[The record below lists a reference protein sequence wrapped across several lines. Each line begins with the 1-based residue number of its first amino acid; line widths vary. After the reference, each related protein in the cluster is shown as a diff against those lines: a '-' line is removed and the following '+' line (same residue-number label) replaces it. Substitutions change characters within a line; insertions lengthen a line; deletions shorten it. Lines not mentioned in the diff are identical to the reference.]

1 MKNEPKG
8 ESEMKSQL
16 FEQDKMEK
24 EGVAG
29 RFLLQN
35 RHTLK
40 VELNGEVYAKQGAM
54 AAYQGNVEFSFHGGG
69 VRRMLKKMISGE
81 NLQLMKVS
89 GRGEI
94 FFSDFGA
101 EVQIVQLENDS
112 LTINT
117 SNLLAFE
124 STLQWDIKM
133 VKPGMQMLA
142 AGLSNVTV
150 SGTGQVAISS
160 FGTPFVLQV
169 NEPTYVDVQAA
180 LAWSSSLQTDIKST
194 FKVGSLIGRGSGES
208 FQMLFTG
215 DGFVV
220 VQPSEAP
227 RLPTR
232 G

>member
-1 MKNEPKG
+1 
-8 ESEMKSQL
+8 MKSEL
-16 FEQDKMEK
+16 FEHDKMEK
-24 EGVAG
+24 EGPAG
-29 RFLLQN
+29 SFLLQN

-40 VELNGEVYAKQGAM
+40 VELNGEVYAKQGSM
-54 AAYQGNVEFSFHGGG
+54 AAYQGNIDFSYHGGG
-69 VRRMLKKMISGE
+69 VRRMLKKILSGE

-89 GRGEI
+89 GTGEV

-101 EVQIVQLENDS
+101 EIQIIYLENDS

-117 SNLLAFE
+117 PNLLAFE
-124 STLQWDIKM
+124 SSLQWDIKL
-133 VKPGMQMLA
+133 VTPGLQMLA
-142 AGLSNVTV
+142 AGFSNVTL

-180 LAWSSSLQTDIKST
+180 LAWSTSLQTDIKST
-194 FKVGSLIGRGSGES
+194 FKMGSLIGRGSGEA

-215 DGFVV
+215 NGFVV

-227 RLPTR
+227 TLRPSK

>member
-1 MKNEPKG
+1 
-8 ESEMKSQL
+8 
-16 FEQDKMEK
+16 
-24 EGVAG
+24 
-29 RFLLQN
+29 
-35 RHTLK
+35 
-40 VELNGEVYAKQGAM
+40 
-54 AAYQGNVEFSFHGGG
+54 
-69 VRRMLKKMISGE
+69 MLKKMISGE

-124 STLQWDIKM
+124 STLQWDIKI

-150 SGTGQVAISS
+150 SGTGLGAISS

-180 LAWSSSLQTDIKST
+180 LAWSTSLQTDIKSI
-194 FKVGSLIGRGSGES
+194 FKVGSLDRPGAAERAFKWFSPVREFNRARPLNCLHADDDHAS
-208 FQMLFTG
+208 SKLSQVAR
-215 DGFVV
+215 VV
-220 VQPSEAP
+220 SRPPVCLPS
-227 RLPTR
+227 T
-232 G
+232 

>member
-1 MKNEPKG
+1 MENQPKG
-8 ESEMKSQL
+8 ESQMKSQL

-29 RFLLQN
+29 SFLLQN

-69 VRRMLKKMISGE
+69 VRRMLKKVISGE
-81 NLQLMKVS
+81 NVQLMKVS
-89 GRGEI
+89 GRGEV

-150 SGTGQVAISS
+150 SGTGLVAISS

-194 FKVGSLIGRGSGES
+194 FKVGSLIGRGSGDS

-227 RLPTR
+227 RLPRR

>member
-8 ESEMKSQL
+8 ESQMKSQL

-29 RFLLQN
+29 SFLLQN

-40 VELNGEVYAKQGAM
+40 VELNGEVYAKQGA
-54 AAYQGNVEFSFHGGG
+54 
-69 VRRMLKKMISGE
+69 
-81 NLQLMKVS
+81 
-89 GRGEI
+89 
-94 FFSDFGA
+94 
-101 EVQIVQLENDS
+101 
-112 LTINT
+112 INT

-150 SGTGQVAISS
+150 SGTGLVAISS

-180 LAWSSSLQTDIKST
+180 LAWSSSLQTDIKIHLQGWFADRPGQRRELPNAFYRRRICRSST
-194 FKVGSLIGRGSGES
+194 ERG
-208 FQMLFTG
+208 T
-215 DGFVV
+215 
-220 VQPSEAP
+220 
-227 RLPTR
+227 
-232 G
+232 

>member
-1 MKNEPKG
+1 
-8 ESEMKSQL
+8 MKSQL
-16 FEQDKMEK
+16 FEQDRMEK

-29 RFLLQN
+29 SFLLQN

-69 VRRMLKKMISGE
+69 VRRMLKKIVSGE

-89 GRGEI
+89 GRGEV

-124 STLQWDIKM
+124 STLRWDIKM

-150 SGTGQVAISS
+150 SGTGLVAISS

-215 DGFVV
+215 DGL
-220 VQPSEAP
+220 S
-227 RLPTR
+227 
-232 G
+232 

>member
-1 MKNEPKG
+1 LKNEPKG
-8 ESEMKSQL
+8 ESQMKSQL

-29 RFLLQN
+29 SFLLQN

-40 VELNGEVYAKQGAM
+40 VELNGEVYAKQGA
-54 AAYQGNVEFSFHGGG
+54 
-69 VRRMLKKMISGE
+69 
-81 NLQLMKVS
+81 
-89 GRGEI
+89 
-94 FFSDFGA
+94 
-101 EVQIVQLENDS
+101 
-112 LTINT
+112 INT

-133 VKPGMQMLA
+133 VKPGIQMLA

>member
-1 MKNEPKG
+1 
-8 ESEMKSQL
+8 MKSQL

-29 RFLLQN
+29 SFLLQN

-69 VRRMLKKMISGE
+69 VRRMLKKIVSGE

-89 GRGEI
+89 GRGEV

-124 STLQWDIKM
+124 STLRWDIKM

-150 SGTGQVAISS
+150 SGTGLVAISS

>member
-1 MKNEPKG
+1 
-8 ESEMKSQL
+8 MKSQL

-29 RFLLQN
+29 SFLLQN

-40 VELNGEVYAKQGAM
+40 IELNGEVYAKQGAM
-54 AAYQGNVEFSFHGGG
+54 AAYQGNVEFSF
-69 VRRMLKKMISGE
+69 RRMLKKMVSGE

-89 GRGEI
+89 GRGEV

-101 EVQIVQLENDS
+101 DVQIVQLENDS

-160 FGTPFVLQV
+160 FGTPFVLRV

-215 DGFVV
+215 NGFVV

>member
-1 MKNEPKG
+1 
-8 ESEMKSQL
+8 MKSQL

-29 RFLLQN
+29 SFLLQN

-69 VRRMLKKMISGE
+69 VRRMLKKIVSGE

-89 GRGEI
+89 GRGEV

-124 STLQWDIKM
+124 STLRWDIKM
-133 VKPGMQMLA
+133 VKPGIQMLA

-150 SGTGQVAISS
+150 SGTGLVAISS

-227 RLPTR
+227 RFPLR

>member
-1 MKNEPKG
+1 
-8 ESEMKSQL
+8 MKSQL

-29 RFLLQN
+29 SFLLQN

-54 AAYQGNVEFSFHGGG
+54 AAYQGNIEFSFHGGG
-69 VRRMLKKMISGE
+69 VRRMLKKVISGE

-89 GRGEI
+89 GRGEV

-112 LTINT
+112 STIKN

-150 SGTGQVAISS
+150 SGTGLVAISS

-180 LAWSSSLQTDIKST
+180 LLGRPRFKLISNPSSRW
-194 FKVGSLIGRGSGES
+194 VHWIGRGSGES
-208 FQMLFTG
+208 FQMVFTG
-215 DGFVV
+215 EGFVV
-220 VQPSEAP
+220 IQPSEAP
-227 RLPTR
+227 KLPAR

>member
-1 MKNEPKG
+1 
-8 ESEMKSQL
+8 MKSQL
-16 FEQDKMEK
+16 FAQDKMEK

-29 RFLLQN
+29 SFLLQN

-40 VELNGEVYAKQGAM
+40 VELNGEVYAKKGAM

-89 GRGEI
+89 GRGEV

-101 EVQIVQLENDS
+101 EVQIVQVENDS

-150 SGTGQVAISS
+150 SGTGLVAISS

>member
-1 MKNEPKG
+1 
-8 ESEMKSQL
+8 MKSQL

-24 EGVAG
+24 GGVAG
-29 RFLLQN
+29 SFLLQN

-69 VRRMLKKMISGE
+69 VRRMLKKIVSGE

-89 GRGEI
+89 GRGEV

-124 STLQWDIKM
+124 STLRWDIKM
-133 VKPGMQMLA
+133 VKPGIQMLA
-142 AGLSNVTV
+142 AGLSKCHRQWHGT
-150 SGTGQVAISS
+150 SGYLLFWLAIPSAGQRADLCRCASCIGLVK
-160 FGTPFVLQV
+160 
-169 NEPTYVDVQAA
+169 
-180 LAWSSSLQTDIKST
+180 LASN
-194 FKVGSLIGRGSGES
+194 
-208 FQMLFTG
+208 
-215 DGFVV
+215 
-220 VQPSEAP
+220 
-227 RLPTR
+227 
-232 G
+232 

>member
-1 MKNEPKG
+1 
-8 ESEMKSQL
+8 MKSQL

-29 RFLLQN
+29 SFLLQN

-69 VRRMLKKMISGE
+69 VRRMLKKIVSGE

-89 GRGEI
+89 GRGEV

-124 STLQWDIKM
+124 STLHWDIKM

-227 RLPTR
+227 RLPAR

>member
-1 MKNEPKG
+1 
-8 ESEMKSQL
+8 MKSQL

-29 RFLLQN
+29 SFLLQN

-89 GRGEI
+89 GRGEV

-133 VKPGMQMLA
+133 VKPGMQMLT

-150 SGTGQVAISS
+150 SGTGLVAISS
-160 FGTPFVLQV
+160 FGTPFVLQI
-169 NEPTYVDVQAA
+169 NKPTYVDVQAA

-194 FKVGSLIGRGSGES
+194 FKVGSLIGRGSGKS

-215 DGFVV
+215 GGFVV

-227 RLPTR
+227 RLLTR

>member
-1 MKNEPKG
+1 
-8 ESEMKSQL
+8 MKSQL

-29 RFLLQN
+29 SFLLQN

-40 VELNGEVYAKQGAM
+40 VELNGEVYVKQRAM
-54 AAYQGNVEFSFHGGG
+54 AAYQGNIEFSFHGGG
-69 VRRMLKKMISGE
+69 VRRMLKKVISGE

-89 GRGEI
+89 GRGEV

-112 LTINT
+112 STIKN

-150 SGTGQVAISS
+150 SGTGLVAISS

-180 LAWSSSLQTDIKST
+180 LLGRPRFKLISNPSSRW
-194 FKVGSLIGRGSGES
+194 VHWIGRGSGES
-208 FQMLFTG
+208 FQMVFTG
-215 DGFVV
+215 EGFVV
-220 VQPSEAP
+220 IQPSEAP
-227 RLPTR
+227 KLPAR